1 MKGRHRSA
9 GSSGGALKLG
19 AAAVAVLI
27 VLAGSWY
34 AFNKYSK
41 PACGNTAA
49 KLSIGAVSDIAPAI
63 KEQAAAWAGQAKQ
76 NGNCVDIEVFDEDP
90 ADVAASLAGKNDK
103 SLTGV
108 GQANGKTRIPDIWVA
123 DSSLWLQRIRAVNPQ
138 SVQAGAHSIAL
149 SPVVL
154 AMPEPIAA
162 ANFGWPNKNITYA
175 DLVTKVATDQKVKV
189 GITEPSRDA
198 TGLGSLLTLATVAQQ
213 AGGGNQTQATQ
224 IATAAL
230 RALAAGRSSVRSDL
244 VQKFPRGSDPATLS
258 NGLTVAPL
266 SEQAVI
272 QYNGL
277 QPPVRL
283 AALYAEP
290 SAPPL
295 DYPFVVLSTDKASMA
310 DELLKQLSTQDFRDK
325 LGAIGLRGAD
335 GAPGKGFQTPANAP
349 GALAAAAPQLPD
361 AGTVEQLLSRWQA
374 ITLPAR
380 MLAVLD
386 VSGSMLEPV
395 PTAGGATRMQV
406 TLEAA
411 RKGMSLFDD
420 SWSLGVWIFSTLM
433 DGNKDYK
440 QLVPIGP
447 LVSQR
452 ATLLQALGTV
462 QPKKT
467 GDTGLY
473 DTILAAY
480 KTVQAGYESGRVNS
494 IIVMTDG
501 ENDDPAGGL
510 KLEELIAQLKAT
522 ADPAKPIQIILIG
535 IGDKVGEAAMRQ
547 ITDAVGGGTFV
558 APDPAK
564 IGDIF
569 LQAISLRGQIGQP
582 K

>member
-1 MKGRHRSA
+1 MKGRHRPA

-19 AAAVAVLI
+19 AAAVAVLV

-41 PACGNTAA
+41 PACGNAA
-49 KLSIGAVSDIAPAI
+49 KLSIGASADISPAL
-63 KEQAAAWAGQAKQ
+63 KLQAAEWAEQAKD

-90 ADVAASLAGKNDK
+90 ADVAAALAGKADK

-108 GQANGKTRIPDIWVA
+108 GQANGKTRIPDVWVA
-123 DSSLWLQRIRAVNPQ
+123 DSSLWLQRIRAVNPD
-138 SVQAGAHSIAL
+138 SVKAGAHSVAL

-154 AMPEPIAA
+154 AMPEPAA
-162 ANFGWPNKNITYA
+162 TKFGWPQKNITYA
-175 DLVTKVATDQKVKV
+175 DLIASLAANQGTKI

-198 TGLGSLLTLATVAQQ
+198 TGLAGLLTLASVAKQ
-213 AGGGNQTQATQ
+213 AGGGNATQATQ
-224 IATAAL
+224 VATTAL

-244 VQKFPRGSDPATLS
+244 IQKFPRGSDQQAISTS
-258 NGLTVAPL
+258 LTVAPL
-266 SEQAVI
+266 SEQAII
-272 QYNGL
+272 QYNGQ
-277 QPPVRL
+277 QPPVRI
-283 AALYAEP
+283 AAIYAEP
-290 SAPPL
+290 AAPPL
-295 DYPFVVLSTDKASMA
+295 DYPYVVLSADKASMA
-310 DELLKQLSTQDFRDK
+310 DELLKSLQTQDFRDK

-361 AGTVEQLLSRWQA
+361 AGTVETLLQQWQA

-395 PTAGGATRMQV
+395 PTAGNATRMQV

-411 RKGMSLFDD
+411 RKGMALFDD
-420 SWSLGVWIFSTLM
+420 SWSLGVWTFSTLL
-433 DGNKDYK
+433 DGQKDYK

-452 ATLLQALGTV
+452 AQLVQALGGIT
-462 QPKKT
+462 PKKN

-480 KTVQAGYESGRVNS
+480 KAVQSGYESGRINS

-510 KLEELIAQLKAT
+510 KLEELIAQLKAV

-558 APDPAK
+558 AQDPSK

-569 LQAISLRGQIGQP
+569 LQAISLRGQIAQ
-582 K
+582 KK

>member
-19 AAAVAVLI
+19 AAAVAVLV

-34 AFNKYSK
+34 AFRKYSQ
-41 PACGNTAA
+41 PSCGNAA
-49 KLSIGAVSDIAPAI
+49 KLSIGAPADITPAI
-63 KEQAAAWAGQAKQ
+63 KAQTTAWSEQAKA
-76 NGNCVDIEVFDEDP
+76 NGNCVDIEVIDEDP
-90 ADVAASLAGKNDK
+90 ADVASALAGRANKT
-103 SLTGV
+103 LTGV

-123 DSSLWLQRIRAVNPQ
+123 DSSLWLLRLQAANPQ
-138 SVQAGAHSIAL
+138 SAPVTPKSIAR

-154 AMPEPIAA
+154 AMPEPIATT
-162 ANFGWPNKNITYA
+162 FGWPQKKITYT
-175 DLVTKVATDQKVKV
+175 DLIAKVATDQKVKV
-189 GITEPSRDA
+189 GIVEPSRDA
-198 TGLGSLLTLATVAQQ
+198 TGLGGLLTLAAAAQA
-213 AGGGNQTQATQ
+213 AGGGNATQATQ
-224 IATAAL
+224 TATAAL
-230 RALAAGRSSVRSDL
+230 RALAAGRSALRADL
-244 VQKFPRGSDPATLS
+244 LQKFPRGSDPTALS
-258 NGLTVAPL
+258 SGLSVAPL

-272 QYNGL
+272 QYNGV

-283 AALYAEP
+283 AAIYAEP
-290 SAPPL
+290 MPAL
-295 DYPFVVLSTDKASMA
+295 DYPAVVLSPDKASIA
-310 DELLKQLSTQDFRDK
+310 TELLKSFDTQEFRDQ
-325 LGAIGLRGAD
+325 LGAIGLRGPD
-335 GAPGKGFQTPANAP
+335 GAPGKGFATPTSAP
-349 GALAAAAPQLPD
+349 STLSGAGAAPD
-361 AGTVEQLLSRWQA
+361 AATVEGLLTKWQA

-380 MLAVLD
+380 MLAVID

-420 SWSLGVWIFSTLM
+420 SWALGVWEFSTLM

-452 ATLLQALGTV
+452 TQCLQALS
-462 QPKKT
+462 QIQAKKN
-467 GDTGLY
+467 GDTALY

-480 KTVQAGYESGRVNS
+480 KTVQQGYESGRVNS
-494 IIVMTDG
+494 VIVMTDG
-501 ENDDPAGGL
+501 ANDDPAGGL
-510 KLEELIAQLKAT
+510 SLDQLIAELKKA
-522 ADPAKPIQIILIG
+522 ADPAKPIQLILIG
-535 IGDKVGEAAMRQ
+535 ISDQADQVHMKQ
-547 ITDAVGGGTFV
+547 ITDAIGGGTFV

-569 LQAISLRGQIGQP
+569 LQAISLRGQVTAP

>member
-1 MKGRHRSA
+1 M
-9 GSSGGALKLG
+9 G
-19 AAAVAVLI
+19 AAAVAVLV

-34 AFNKYSK
+34 AFRKYSQ
-41 PACGNTAA
+41 PACGNAA
-49 KLSIGAVSDIAPAI
+49 QLSIGAPADIVPAV
-63 KEQAAAWAGQAKQ
+63 KAQATEWSEQAKLDD
-76 NGNCVDIEVFDEDP
+76 NCVDIEVFEADP
-90 ADVAASLAGKNDK
+90 ADMAAAIAGKYEK

-108 GQANGKTRIPDIWVA
+108 GQANGKTRIPDVWVA
-123 DSSLWLQRIRAVNPQ
+123 DSSLWLQRLRAANPQ
-138 SVQAGAHSIAL
+138 SVPATTKSIAS

-154 AMPEPIAA
+154 AMPEPIATT
-162 ANFGWPNKNITYA
+162 FGWPQKKITYA
-175 DLVTKVATDQKVKV
+175 DLIGKVASDQKVKV
-189 GITEPSRDA
+189 GIVEPSRDS
-198 TGLGSLLTLATVAQQ
+198 TGLAGLMTLATVAQA
-213 AGGGNQTQATQ
+213 AGGGNATQATQ

-230 RALAAGRSSVRSDL
+230 RALAAGRSSLRGDL
-244 VQKFPRGSDPATLS
+244 MQKFPRGSDAAALGS
-258 NGLTVAPL
+258 GLTVAPL

-272 QYNGL
+272 QYNAL

-283 AALYAEP
+283 AAIYAEP
-290 SAPPL
+290 FPPAL
-295 DYPFVVLSTDKASMA
+295 DYPYVVLGSERASIA
-310 DELLKQLSTQDFRDK
+310 DELLKSFDTQSFRDK
-325 LGAIGLRGAD
+325 LGPIGLRGSD
-335 GAPGKGFQTPANAP
+335 GSAGKGFQTPSNAP
-349 GALAAAAPQLPD
+349 GALTATPLPEAAAIE
-361 AGTVEQLLSRWQA
+361 GLLGKWQA

-411 RKGMSLFDD
+411 RKGMGLFDD
-420 SWSLGVWIFSTLM
+420 SWALGVWIFSTLM

-452 ATLLQALGTV
+452 TQCLQALATV
-462 QPKKT
+462 APKKN
-467 GDTGLY
+467 GDTALY

-480 KTVQAGYESGRVNS
+480 KAVQSGWDSGRINS

-510 KLEELIAQLKAT
+510 SLEQLIGELKKT
-522 ADPAKPIQIILIG
+522 ADPARPIQVILIG
-535 IGDKVGEAAMRQ
+535 IGDKVNPASMKQ

-569 LQAISLRGQIGQP
+569 LQAISLRSQATQP

>member
-1 MKGRHRSA
+1 MKGRHRTA

-19 AAAVAVLI
+19 AAAVAVLV

-34 AFNKYSK
+34 AFRKYSQ
-41 PACGNTAA
+41 PSCGSNAA
-49 KLSIGAVSDIAPAI
+49 KLSIGTPADIAPAL
-63 KEQAAAWAGQAKQ
+63 KAHATEWAEQAKA
-76 NGNCVDIEVFDEDP
+76 NGNCVDIEVFEEDP
-90 ADVAASLAGKNDK
+90 ADVAAALAGRAEK

-108 GQANGKTRIPDIWVA
+108 GQANGKTRIPDVWVA
-123 DSSLWLQRIRAVNPQ
+123 DSSLWLQRVRAVSPQ
-138 SVQAGAHSIAL
+138 AVPADTKSIAM

-154 AMPEPIAA
+154 AMPEPIATT
-162 ANFGWPNKNITYA
+162 FGWPQKNITYA
-175 DLVTKVATDQKVKV
+175 DLIGKVATDQKVKV
-189 GITEPSRDA
+189 GIVEPSRDS
-198 TGLGSLLTLATVAQQ
+198 TGLSGLLTLAAVAQA
-213 AGGGNQTQATQ
+213 AGGGNTAQATQ
-224 IATAAL
+224 TATAAL

-244 VQKFPRGSDPATLS
+244 MQKFPRGSDAAALGSGLS
-258 NGLTVAPL
+258 VAPL

-272 QYNGL
+272 QYNGQ

-290 SAPPL
+290 AAPAL
-295 DYPFVVLSTDKASMA
+295 DYPYVVLDSGKASIA
-310 DELLKQLSTQDFRDK
+310 GELLKSLDSQGFRDK
-325 LGAIGLRGAD
+325 LGAVGLRGVD

-349 GALAAAAPQLPD
+349 AALAATQLPD
-361 AGTVEQLLSRWQA
+361 AAAIEGLLGKWQA

-386 VSGSMLEPV
+386 VSGSMLTPV
-395 PTAGGATRMQV
+395 PTAGNATRMQV

-420 SWSLGVWIFSTLM
+420 SWALGVWTFSTQL
-433 DGNKDYK
+433 DGAKDYK
-440 QLVPIGP
+440 ELVPIGP

-452 ATLLQALGTV
+452 AQCLQALGTI
-462 QPKKT
+462 QPKKN
-467 GDTGLY
+467 GDTALY

-480 KTVQAGYESGRVNS
+480 KTVQSGYESGRINS

-510 KLEELIAQLKAT
+510 SLEQLIAELNKVK
-522 ADPAKPIQIILIG
+522 DPAKPIQVILIG

-569 LQAISLRGQIGQP
+569 LQAISLRGQAAAPP

>member
-1 MKGRHRSA
+1 MKGRHRTA
-9 GSSGGALKLG
+9 GSSGGALKMG
-19 AAAVAVLI
+19 AAAVAVLV

-34 AFNKYSK
+34 AFRKYSQ
-41 PACGNTAA
+41 PSCGGSAA
-49 KLSIGAVSDIAPAI
+49 TLSIGAPADIVPAL
-63 KEQAAAWAGQAKQ
+63 KAQGDEWSAQATK
-76 NGNCVDIEVFDEDP
+76 NGNCVSIEVFEEDP
-90 ADVAASLAGKNDK
+90 ADVAAALAGKYEK
-103 SLTGV
+103 TLAGV
-108 GQANGKTRIPDIWVA
+108 GQANGKTRIPDLWVA
-123 DSSLWLQRIRAVNPQ
+123 DSSLWLQRLRAASSQTVP
-138 SVQAGAHSIAL
+138 STSKSIAK

-154 AMPEPIAA
+154 AMPEPIATT
-162 ANFGWPNKNITYA
+162 FGWPEKKITYT
-175 DLVTKVATDQKVKV
+175 DLIGKVATDQKVKV
-189 GITEPSRDA
+189 GIVEPSRDA
-198 TGLGSLLTLATVAQQ
+198 TGLGGLLTLAAAAQA
-213 AGGGNQTQATQ
+213 AGGGNATQATQ
-224 IATAAL
+224 VATAAL
-230 RALAAGRSSVRSDL
+230 RALAAGRSALRADL
-244 VQKFPRGSDPATLS
+244 LQKFPRGSDPSALGSGLS
-258 NGLTVAPL
+258 VAPL
-266 SEQAVI
+266 SEQAII
-272 QYNGL
+272 QYNGQ

-290 SAPPL
+290 AAPPL
-295 DYPFVVLSTDKASMA
+295 DYPAVVLTSGKASIA
-310 DELLKQLSTQDFRDK
+310 DQLLKSLDSADFHDR

-335 GAPGKGFQTPANAP
+335 GTPGKGFQTPSGAP
-349 GALAAAAPQLPD
+349 GALTATQLPD
-361 AGTVEQLLSRWQA
+361 ATAIEGLITKWQA

-420 SWSLGVWIFSTLM
+420 SWALGVWEFSTLM
-433 DGNKDYK
+433 DGTKDYK

-452 ATLLQALGTV
+452 AQCLQALSQI
-462 QPKKT
+462 QPKKN
-467 GDTGLY
+467 GDTALY

-480 KTVQAGYESGRVNS
+480 KAVQQGYESGRVNS

-510 KLEELIAQLKAT
+510 TLDQLIAELKKA
-522 ADPAKPIQIILIG
+522 ADPAKPIQVILIG
-535 IGDKVGEAAMRQ
+535 IGDKVGEAQMRQ

-569 LQAISLRGQIGQP
+569 LQAIALRGQVAQP

>member
-19 AAAVAVLI
+19 AATVAVLV

-34 AFNKYSK
+34 AFRKYSQ
-41 PACGNTAA
+41 PSCGNAA
-49 KLSIGAVSDIAPAI
+49 KLSIGAPADIVPAL
-63 KEQAAAWAGQAKQ
+63 KAQATEWSERAKV
-76 NGNCVDIEVFDEDP
+76 GHNCVDIEVFEEDP
-90 ADVAASLAGKNDK
+90 ADVAAALAGKANK
-103 SLTGV
+103 ALTGV
-108 GQANGKTRIPDIWVA
+108 GQANGKTRIPDVWVA
-123 DSSLWLQRIRAVNPQ
+123 DSSLWLQRLHAADAQ
-138 SVQAGAHSIAL
+138 SVPADAKSIAL
-149 SPVVL
+149 SPLVL
-154 AMPEPIAA
+154 AMPEPIATT
-162 ANFGWPNKNITYA
+162 FGWPQKEITYP
-175 DLVTKVATDQKVKV
+175 DLIGKVATDQKVKV
-189 GITEPSRDA
+189 GIVEPSRDA
-198 TGLGSLLTLATVAQQ
+198 TGLGGLLTLAAAAQA
-213 AGGGNQTQATQ
+213 AGGGDATQATQ
-224 IATAAL
+224 AATAAL
-230 RALAAGRSSVRSDL
+230 RALAAGRSSLRADL
-244 VQKFPRGSDPATLS
+244 MQKFPRGGDATALS
-258 NGLTVAPL
+258 GGLSVAPL

-272 QYNGL
+272 QYNGQ

-290 SAPPL
+290 AAPAL
-295 DYPFVVLSTDKASMA
+295 DYPYAVLGNDKASIA
-310 DELLKQLSTQDFRDK
+310 NELLKSLDSQGFRDK

-335 GAPGKGFQTPANAP
+335 GTAGKGFQTPANAP
-349 GALAAAAPQLPD
+349 AALAAAQPPD
-361 AGTVEQLLSRWQA
+361 AAAVEGLLTKWQA

-380 MLAVLD
+380 MLAVID

-420 SWSLGVWIFSTLM
+420 SWALGVWVFSTLL

-447 LVSQR
+447 LASQR
-452 ATLLQALGTV
+452 TQCLQALSTI
-462 QPKKT
+462 QPKRN
-467 GDTGLY
+467 GDTALY

-480 KTVQAGYESGRVNS
+480 KAVQQGYESGRVNS

-510 KLEELIAQLKAT
+510 SLEQLIAELKKT
-522 ADPAKPIQIILIG
+522 ADPAKPIQVILIG
-535 IGDKVGEAAMRQ
+535 IGNKVGEAQMRQ
-547 ITDAVGGGTFV
+547 ITDAIGGGTFV

-569 LQAISLRGQIGQP
+569 LQAIALRGQGAQP